1 MDSTVVVLL
10 SVLALAL
17 GAALIVAI
25 RLLLSIRY
33 ALAALPTAQIS
44 TGVTSVQSEQ
54 ARVAQE
60 LGKAANALSVLQGAQ
75 QNLDAAMQTLVGQ
88 ANARA
93 DADAQSREL
102 LRRLE
107 LVIAGSF
114 HRGAAGENLLA
125 EVLGILPAGMLE
137 RNVRVA
143 GGVVEFAVRLPG
155 GKYIP
160 IDSKWPAL
168 HLLESITN
176 EPDVTRRAKL
186 VRELEDQVSMKA
198 DEVAQY
204 LDPEHTILLGVAA
217 VPDAVY
223 HLCKSA
229 HAQAYRR
236 GVVLL
241 PYSLAVP
248 YALSLIVLIA
258 RFGGA
263 LDTSQVRA
271 SIAKVDQTLHELEEA
286 IESHMSRG
294 LTMFA
299 NAVQNQRSGIAE
311 CRSIVASLR
320 AREDSA
326 SMSPAISPGA
336 GAPPI
341 VPADPT
347 GVPLAG

>member
-1 MDSTVVVLL
+1 MDSTVVVVVLG
-10 SVLALAL
+10 VIALALA
-17 GAALIVAI
+17 AALVFAI

-33 ALAALPTAQIS
+33 ALAAQPTSQLSA
-44 TGVTSVQSEQ
+44 GMTSVQSEQ
-54 ARVAQE
+54 ARVAHE
-60 LGKAANALSVLQGAQ
+60 LGKAASALTALQSVQ
-75 QNLDAAMQTLVGQ
+75 QNLSATMQSLVSQ
-88 ANARA
+88 AKVRA
-93 DADAQSREL
+93 EAEAQSSEL

-125 EVLGILPAGMLE
+125 EVLSVLPAGMLD
-137 RNVRVA
+137 RDVRVA

-160 IDSKWPAL
+160 IDSKWPAV
-168 HLLESITN
+168 HLLEHITSETDPN
-176 EPDVTRRAKL
+176 RRTRL
-186 VRELEDQVSMKA
+186 VRELEEQVSTKA

-204 LDPEHTILLGVAA
+204 LDPDRTILLGVAA

-223 HLCKSA
+223 HLCRTA
-229 HAQAYRR
+229 HARAYRR

-241 PYSLAVP
+241 PYSLAAP
-248 YALSLIVLIA
+248 YALSLLVLIA

-271 SIAKVDQTLHELEEA
+271 SIAKVDQTLRDLEES

-294 LTMFA
+294 LTMIA

-311 CRSIVASLR
+311 CRSIVSAIR
-320 AREDSA
+320 ARDES
-326 SMSPAISPGA
+326 SVLPA
-336 GAPPI
+336 
-341 VPADPT
+341 
-347 GVPLAG
+347 